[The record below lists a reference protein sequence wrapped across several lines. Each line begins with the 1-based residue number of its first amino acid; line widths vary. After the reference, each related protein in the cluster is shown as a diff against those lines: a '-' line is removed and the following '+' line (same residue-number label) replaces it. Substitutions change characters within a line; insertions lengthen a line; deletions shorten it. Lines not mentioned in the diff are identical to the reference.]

1 MLGLSPLFA
10 LALPLHVSQTAV
22 FESASRSLSILL
34 FFFFLGPLYLYSSPF
49 ILARSVPTSGV
60 GTFLP
65 SLFRPS
71 FPQHLWNAETVG
83 RFRFLLRMNR
93 IVSALLA
100 AGRRRSMD
108 R

>member
-22 FESASRSLSILL
+22 FESASRSLPL
-34 FFFFLGPLYLYSSPF
+34 FFFLGPLYLYSSPF